1 MRNRITRPSPAL
13 VISIV
18 ALFVALGGTGYAA
31 VQLPRASVGAK
42 HLKKNSVSSAKVKN
56 SSLVLGDFKAS
67 ERSKLHGARGVA
79 GAAGVEGL
87 RGLVGPQGAQ
97 GGVGLPGADG
107 DPGSQGIPGPTG
119 VEQVVVRTAAL
130 VFSGGSGGDG
140 QVLSGD
146 AQCQTG
152 ESVVGGGTE
161 IFPTVAVNSQPNALV
176 IDSRPADAAGTSPAG
191 GTEPRGWFAEVRRNS
206 QTAAHTVTIYVL
218 CASAGA

>member
-79 GAAGVEGL
+79 GTAGIEGL

-97 GGVGLPGADG
+97 GAQGQQGSLGVT
-107 DPGSQGIPGPTG
+107 GPTG

-130 VFSGGSGGDG
+130 TYIAGTGPNG
-140 QVLSGD
+140 QVLSD
-146 AQCQTG
+146 DVQCQAG
-152 ESVVGGGTE
+152 ESVVGGGTD
-161 IFPTVAVNSQPNALV
+161 IDPIVAVSDQPNV
-176 IDSRPADAAGTSPAG
+176 IVTSSRPADASGSSLPNG
-191 GTEPRGWFAEVRRNS
+191 GEPSGWFASARRNS
-206 QTAAHTVTIYVL
+206 NTATHTVTLYVL
-218 CASAGA
+218 CASAAA

>member
-79 GAAGVEGL
+79 GAAGIEGL

-97 GGVGLPGADG
+97 GGPGLPGADG

-130 VFSGGSGGDG
+130 
-140 QVLSGD
+140 
-146 AQCQTG
+146 TY
-152 ESVVGGGTE
+152 
-161 IFPTVAVNSQPNALV
+161 I
-176 IDSRPADAAGTSPAG
+176 
-191 GTEPRGWFAEVRRNS
+191 
-206 QTAAHTVTIYVL
+206 AAHRTERP
-218 CASAGA
+218 SAVRQRSVPGG

>member
-130 VFSGGSGGDG
+130 TYVAATGPNG
-140 QVLSGD
+140 QVLSD
-146 AQCQTG
+146 NVQCQAG
-152 ESVVGGGTE
+152 ESVVGGGTD
-161 IFPTVAVNSQPNALV
+161 IGPFVAFENQPNV
-176 IDSRPADAAGTSPAG
+176 IVTVSRPADAAGSALASG
-191 GTEPRGWFAEVRRNS
+191 SEPRGWFVAARRNS
-206 QTAAHTVTIYVL
+206 NTATQTVTIYVL
-218 CASAGA
+218 CASAAA